1 MRKSTDF
8 LLRLRPWSSE
18 AFVVA
23 LLATIAASIVQEAIA
38 TFGVTLY
45 FASFF
50 VAIIVVSLLAGA
62 PAGTSVA
69 AIAIPILWWGFLPPQ
84 FESSPLNGDDYHRFA
99 IFLVLGG
106 LAISAC
112 SLYREALAILRR

>member
-45 FASFF
+45 FATFF

-69 AIAIPILWWGFLPPQ
+69 AIAIPI
-84 FESSPLNGDDYHRFA
+84 
-99 IFLVLGG
+99 V
-106 LAISAC
+106 
-112 SLYREALAILRR
+112 